1 MASVPSAN
9 TLPGGRNA
17 LERLARFGY
26 GARGAVY
33 VLVGGLALLA
43 AFGGGRPGD
52 SHDALRTVLTGP
64 LGAPLVGLIAL
75 GLLAFALWRAVEA
88 VTDADRRGTS
98 LKGLVTRG
106 AHLVSA
112 LLYLGLAGTAAS
124 LCLGLG
130 FGGGDGVHDGTAWL
144 LAKPMGRWLVALVG
158 LAVAGTAFGYL
169 ARAWRGDTT
178 ARLALD
184 GEARRRW
191 AEPTGRFG
199 YAARGVAFVIIGG
212 FLAAAAWHQSSA
224 EAKGLGDAFVL
235 LRSQPYGTVLLA
247 LVAAGHA
254 AFGAF
259 GLIQARYRHIDA
271 PDVDRVDDEAMAAV
285 RRLA

>member
-1 MASVPSAN
+1 MPTALLSP
-9 TLPGGRNA
+9 TLPGGRNT

-43 AFGGGRPGD
+43 AVGGGRAGD
-52 SHDALRTVLTGP
+52 SHDALRTVLVGP

-75 GLLAFALWRAVEA
+75 GLLAFAVWRVIEA
-88 VTDADRRGTS
+88 VTDADRRGSS
-98 LKGLVTRG
+98 LKGLTVRG

-112 LLYLGLAGTAAS
+112 VAYFGLAGTAAS
-124 LCLGLG
+124 LSLGLG

-144 LAKPMGRWLVALVG
+144 LAKPLGRWLVALVG
-158 LAVAGTAFGYL
+158 LAVAGAAFSYL
-169 ARAWRGDTT
+169 RRAWRGDTT
-178 ARLALD
+178 ERLALD
-184 GEARRRW
+184 APARRRW

-199 YAARGVAFVIIGG
+199 YAARGVAFLLIGG

-224 EAKGLGDAFVL
+224 EAKGLGEAFAL
-235 LRSQPYGTVLLA
+235 LRAQPYGTVMLA
-247 LVAAGHA
+247 VVAAGHA
-254 AFGAF
+254 AFGVF
-259 GLIQARYRHIDA
+259 GLIQARYRRIDA
-271 PDVDRVDDEAMAAV
+271 PDVDRVDDEALAAV

>member
-1 MASVPSAN
+1 MASSSTAPA
-9 TLPGGRNA
+9 LPGGRNT

-26 GARGAVY
+26 GARGVVY
-33 VLVGGLALLA
+33 GLVGGLALVA
-43 AFGGGRPGD
+43 ALGGGRPGD
-52 SHDALRTVLTGP
+52 SHDALQRLLVGP
-64 LGAPLVGLIAL
+64 FGAPLVGLIAL

-88 VTDADRRGTS
+88 VTDADRRGNS
-98 LKGLVTRG
+98 LKGLATRG

-112 LLYLGLAGTAAS
+112 VLYLGLGGTAAS
-124 LCLGLG
+124 LSLGLG

-144 LAKPMGRWLVALVG
+144 LGKPLGRWLVALAG
-158 LAVAGTAFGYL
+158 LAVAAGGLAYL
-169 ARAWRGDTT
+169 RRAWRGDTT
-178 ARLALD
+178 ERLSLD
-184 GEARRRW
+184 AEARRRW

-199 YAARGVAFVIIGG
+199 YAARGIAFLIIGG
-212 FLAAAAWHQSSA
+212 FLAAAAWYQRSS
-224 EAKGLGDAFVL
+224 EAKGLGEAFLL
-235 LRSQPYGTVLLA
+235 LRAQPYGTVLLA

-271 PDVDRVDDEAMAAV
+271 PDVDRVDDEAVAAV

>member
-1 MASVPSAN
+1 MPSVPSAK
-9 TLPGGRNA
+9 TIPGGRNA
-17 LERLARFGY
+17 LERLARYGY
-26 GARGAVY
+26 GARGTVY

-52 SHDALRTVLTGP
+52 SHDALRTVLVGP
-64 LGAPLVGLIAL
+64 FGIVLVGLIAL

-98 LKGLVTRG
+98 LKGLTTRG

-158 LAVAGTAFGYL
+158 LAVAGTAVGYL
-169 ARAWRGDTT
+169 ARAWKGDTT

-199 YAARGVAFVIIGG
+199 YAARGVAFLIIGG

-235 LRSQPYGTVLLA
+235 LRSQPYGMVLLA
-247 LVAAGHA
+247 LVAAGHM

-259 GLIQARYRHIDA
+259 GLIQARYRHIDT

>member
-1 MASVPSAN
+1 MPTALSTP

-26 GARGAVY
+26 GARGIVY

-43 AFGGGRPGD
+43 ALGGGRAGD
-52 SHDALRTVLTGP
+52 SHDALRTVLVGP

-75 GLLAFALWRAVEA
+75 GLLAFAVWRVVEA
-88 VTDADRRGTS
+88 VTDADRRGSS
-98 LKGLVTRG
+98 LKGLTVRG
-106 AHLVSA
+106 AHLISA
-112 LLYLGLAGTAAS
+112 VAYLGLAGTAAS
-124 LCLGLG
+124 LSLGLG

-144 LAKPMGRWLVALVG
+144 LAKPLGRWLVALVG
-158 LAVAGTAFGYL
+158 LAVAGAAFSYL
-169 ARAWRGDTT
+169 RRAWRGDTT
-178 ARLALD
+178 ERLALD
-184 GEARRRW
+184 AQARKRW

-199 YAARGVAFVIIGG
+199 YAARGIAFLLIGG

-224 EAKGLGDAFVL
+224 EAKGLGDAFAL
-235 LRSQPYGTVLLA
+235 LRAQPYGTVLLA
-247 LVAAGHA
+247 IVAAGHA

-271 PDVDRVDDEAMAAV
+271 PDVDRVDDEAAAAF

>member
-1 MASVPSAN
+1 MPSVSSVK
-9 TLPGGRNA
+9 TIPGGRNT

-43 AFGGGRPGD
+43 SVGGGRPGD
-52 SHDALRTVLTGP
+52 SHDALRTVLVGP
-64 LGAPLVGLIAL
+64 FGIVLVGLIAL

-112 LLYLGLAGTAAS
+112 LLYLGLAGTAGS

-144 LAKPMGRWLVALVG
+144 LARPMGRWLVALVG
-158 LAVAGTAFGYL
+158 LAVAGTALGYL
-169 ARAWRGDTT
+169 ARAWKGDTT
-178 ARLALD
+178 ARLSLD

-199 YAARGVAFVIIGG
+199 YAARGVAFLIIGG

-271 PDVDRVDDEAMAAV
+271 PDVDRVDDEALAAV

>member
-1 MASVPSAN
+1 MSSASDAL

-17 LERLARFGY
+17 IERLARFGY
-26 GARGAVY
+26 GARGVVY
-33 VLVGGLALLA
+33 GLVGGLALLA
-43 AFGGGRPGD
+43 AWGGGRPGD
-52 SHDALRTVLTGP
+52 SHDALRTLLVGP
-64 LGAPLVGLIAL
+64 FGAPLVGLIAL

-88 VTDADRRGTS
+88 VTDADRRGVS
-98 LKGLVTRG
+98 AKGLVVRG

-112 LLYLGLAGTAAS
+112 ILYLGLSGTAAS

-144 LAKPMGRWLVALVG
+144 LAKPLGRWLVALAG
-158 LAVAGTAFGYL
+158 LAVAASAFAYL

-178 ARLALD
+178 KRLALD
-184 GEARRRW
+184 GDARRRW

-199 YAARGVAFVIIGG
+199 YAARGVAFLIIGG

-224 EAKGLGDAFVL
+224 EAKGLGDAFAVL
-235 LRSQPYGTVLLA
+235 RAQPYGTLLLA
-247 LVAAGHA
+247 LVAAGHM

-259 GLIQARYRHIDA
+259 GLIQARYRRIDA
-271 PDVDRVDDEAMAAV
+271 PDVDRVDDEAAAAA

>member
-1 MASVPSAN
+1 MSSASDAL
-9 TLPGGRNA
+9 TLPGGPNA
-17 LERLARFGY
+17 IERLARFGY

-33 VLVGGLALLA
+33 GLVGGLALLA
-43 AFGGGRPGD
+43 AWGGGRPGD
-52 SHDALRTVLTGP
+52 SHDALRTLLVGP
-64 LGAPLVGLIAL
+64 FGAPVVGLIAL

-98 LKGLVTRG
+98 AKGLVVRG

-112 LLYLGLAGTAAS
+112 ILYLGLSGTAAS

-130 FGGGDGVHDGTAWL
+130 LGGGDGVHDGTAWL
-144 LAKPMGRWLVALVG
+144 LAKPLGRWLVALVG
-158 LAVAGTAFGYL
+158 LAVGAAAFGYL

-178 ARLALD
+178 KRLALD
-184 GEARRRW
+184 GDARRRW

-199 YAARGVAFVIIGG
+199 YAARGVAFLIIGG

-224 EAKGLGDAFVL
+224 ETKGLGDAFVL
-235 LRSQPYGTVLLA
+235 LRAQPYGTVLLA
-247 LVAAGHA
+247 LAAAGHM

-271 PDVDRVDDEAMAAV
+271 PDVDRVDDEAAAAV